1 MESCLLLEFHT
12 ILRNK
17 AATSAPTSYSQPVEP
32 PRKVQH
38 QHQQRA
44 NSQLRK
50 AMILQ
55 QKFLTLF
62 PITHWFKTNHT
73 KQDHQKINLAPDHLR
88 STDLFRLEFSSSKD
102 LGDTAPPAHPPQKQI
117 ANK

>member
-44 NSQLRK
+44 SSQLRK

-55 QKFLTLF
+55 LKFLTLF
-62 PITHWFKTNHT
+62 IITHGFKTNHT
-73 KQDHQKINLAPDHLR
+73 KQDHQRMNVAPDKKIILGLQIFLDHR
-88 STDLFRLEFSSSKD
+88 SVKERKIDK
-102 LGDTAPPAHPPQKQI
+102 
-117 ANK
+117 

>member
-50 AMILQ
+50 AMNLQ
-55 QKFLTLF
+55 QKFLTF
-62 PITHWFKTNHT
+62 FTKTHGFKTNHT
-73 KQDHQKINLAPDHLR
+73 KQDHQRMNVAPDQTIISGLQIFLDHR
-88 STDLFRLEFSSSKD
+88 SVKERKIDK
-102 LGDTAPPAHPPQKQI
+102 
-117 ANK
+117 